1 MPTKIVSYSI
11 QREVSDGTLSRI
23 VLRIEYEDKESIS
36 VYVDD
41 TLLDGTGK
49 YTWTWD
55 GDDIVIT
62 PNVEEGSEV
71 LIRRLTAIDKMLH
84 SFESGAVFNNQS
96 MDENFR
102 QLLHIAQ
109 EYSEGSGITDVFS
122 DIDMHG
128 YKIKN
133 VGFATEDGDVVTF
146 KQYREDALG
155 ASVARDQA
163 QQYAQDALRYRNET
177 EGLANQALTDVEEA
191 KDSAIQE
198 IQNRIAPTLEEAK
211 VYATEAKASAGTA
224 VKASKRAEEALGN
237 TLVLEDSAKTSA
249 EASEASR
256 QASET
261 IYRELKE
268 GLDTVQDV
276 AEPIK
281 IVASNI
287 HHVQTTSTNINDVNI
302 VGADLEGG
310 LATDM
315 FQDYGDLDNPGA
327 PGTSII
333 GGNIKNVSDNIQ
345 HVRVDSENIEAIKTV
360 AGAIDNLPEIS
371 ATLGDAVKKA
381 ESARDTAQ
389 AQATVATAQANI
401 AKEQVPLVQAEGT
414 KQVQRVTAEG
424 DKQVKRVQDAGA
436 TAVQNVEN
444 ASTQKITDAQTT
456 AVNAVKAQQTTSV
469 NAVVAQGTTSTNAVK
484 AEGTKQVQAVTNE
497 GTSQLEMVSDAGT
510 SEVQKV
516 TAEGTKQVSLAK
528 AQVTIATQK
537 AQEASTS
544 ATNAKNYADTIQA
557 SVDSA
562 EASATEAHTSETK
575 ADTYAKNASASASTA
590 TAQATV
596 ATTKAQEAKTSA
608 DTSALHKDSAQASAT
623 EATKQAE
630 RAKQYADQMATGQ
643 VQADWNETDP
653 SSKACILNKPTLG
666 ALASKDSISYTEI
679 TGAPPQPDLSG
690 LATKNELQTGLASKA
705 NTKHTHSITE
715 VTNLQTTLDAKAD
728 QATVDRDLQAVN
740 TQLGTK
746 AVKADVDTALAK
758 KLDIT
763 VFNGFI
769 DYGDLG

>member
-49 YTWTWD
+49 YTWQWD

-146 KQYREDALG
+146 RQYREDALG
-155 ASVARDQA
+155 AHHAK
-163 QQYAQDALRYRNET
+163 
-177 EGLANQALTDVEEA
+177 EEA
-191 KDSAIQE
+191 LGHAEDAEYSSA
-198 IQNRIAPTLEEAK
+198 L
-211 VYATEAKASAGTA
+211 AKASAGTA
-224 VKASKRAEEALGN
+224 VSASKRAELILDNVAE
-237 TLVLEDSAKTSA
+237 LEESTKSESSKTQANREYVDVIYA
-249 EASEASR
+249 EIK
-256 QASET
+256 T
-261 IYRELKE
+261 
-268 GLDTVQDV
+268 GLDVVQEV
-276 AEPIK
+276 AEPVK
-281 IVASNI
+281 IVAKNI
-287 HHVQTTSTNINDVNI
+287 QHVQTTSTNIDDII
-302 VGADLEGG
+302 VVSADLDGTLSASG
-310 LATDM
+310 FD
-315 FQDYGDLDNPGA
+315 DYGDLDAPGA
-327 PGTSII
+327 PEMEII
-333 GGNIKNVSDNIQ
+333 GGNIKTVADNIAS
-345 HVRVDSENIEAIKTV
+345 VRIDAENIEAIKTV

-371 ATLGDAVKKA
+371 ATLGDAVKRA
-381 ESARDTAQ
+381 EDARDKAVQGANT
-389 AQATVATAQANI
+389 ATAQANI

-469 NAVVAQGTTSTNAVK
+469 NAVATQGITSTNAVK

-510 SEVQKV
+510 SEVQKI
-516 TAEGTKQVSLAK
+516 TAEGTKQVNLAK
-528 AQVTIATQK
+528 AQVTLATQK

-544 ATNAKNYADTIQA
+544 ANSAKGFAESAELSANA
-557 SVDSA
+557 SEDSA
-562 EASATEAHTSETK
+562 TTAHQSEVR
-575 ADTYAKNASASASTA
+575 ADAYAKNASESANTA
-590 TAQATV
+590 TAQATL
-596 ATTKAQEAKTSA
+596 ASTKAQEAKTNA
-608 DTSALHKDSAQASAT
+608 DTSALHKEGAQRAEANAKKHADSALQASA
-623 EATKQAE
+623 
-630 RAKQYADQMATGQ
+630 G
-643 VQADWNETDP
+643 
-653 SSKACILNKPTLG
+653 
-666 ALASKDSISYTEI
+666 
-679 TGAPPQPDLSG
+679 
-690 LATKNELQTGLASKA
+690 
-705 NTKHTHSITE
+705 
-715 VTNLQTTLDAKAD
+715 
-728 QATVDRDLQAVN
+728 
-740 TQLGTK
+740 
-746 AVKADVDTALAK
+746 
-758 KLDIT
+758 KLDKS
-763 VFNGFI
+763 VFDGFV